1 MTDSRRDKTGA
12 EPENSHQNVRKE
24 EVNLDSRQVSFFGV
38 LRGDVIENRW
48 RPWHR
53 EQTAHDTAQGAHG
66 NLYRQRRLQLDFI
79 AEAKEVDADENE
91 SRAENLL
98 QELVVDAFDAT
109 DGKKTD
115 YSKCDK
121 DGQVPP
127 DDDVLSHSNY
137 HIKRKA

>member
-1 MTDSRRDKTGA
+1 MADRRRNVSGA
-12 EPENSHQNVRKE
+12 KSVNGHQNVRKE
-24 EVNLDSRQVSFFGV
+24 KVNLDSRQVFFFGV
-38 LRGDVIENRW
+38 FRGDVIEDCR
-48 RPWHR
+48 RSGHC
-53 EQTAHDTAQGAHG
+53 EQTAHDAAQGAHG
-66 NLYRQRRLQLDFI
+66 NLYGQRRLQFNLV
-79 AEAKEVDADENE
+79 AEAKEIDADENE
-91 SRAENLL
+91 YRTENLL
-98 QELVVDAFDAT
+98 QELVVNALDAP